1 MDLHGRMKT
10 VVVIALACLF
20 TIALSGC
27 MKVRSA
33 VNVNADGTGTIAL
46 TLGLNAQ
53 AKAMLASQSQGV
65 DPLQAMED
73 PKRNTALGFTPDK
86 VNRWVDGDYEYF
98 EVTKNFATLN
108 EAQQLLTNANTKLF
122 KSFSITRE
130 AGFWKERF
138 SIDAE
143 IVSFADNN
151 TAASASGSAFPNVD
165 VSTFVDIQFA
175 VKLPG
180 QIVENNGVR
189 DAGDPALS
197 VWKMQSKQPT
207 SIHIVAETWNGRNL
221 GLLFGIVCF
230 VLAALGGV
238 ALFFEFTRPTRG

>member
-33 VNVNADGTGTIAL
+33 MNVNADGTGTIAL
-46 TLGLNAQ
+46 ALGINAQ
-53 AKAMLASQSQGV
+53 AKAMFASQGQGV

-73 PKRNTALGFTPDK
+73 PERNTGLGFTPDK
-86 VNRWVDGDYEYF
+86 VNRWVDGDYEYR
-98 EVTKNFATLN
+98 EVVKNFTTLD
-108 EAQQLLTNANTKLF
+108 EARQLLTRANTDFF

-138 SIDAE
+138 IIDAE
-143 IVSFADNN
+143 IVSFADNA
-151 TAASASGSAFPNVD
+151 TAASSGSAFSNVD
-165 VSTFVDIQFA
+165 VSTFVDVQFA

-189 DAGDPALS
+189 DAVDPALS
-197 VWKMQSKQPT
+197 VWKMQSKVPT
-207 SIHIVAETWNGRNL
+207 KVRLVSETWNVRNL

-238 ALFFEFTRPTRG
+238 ALFFALTRPARRG